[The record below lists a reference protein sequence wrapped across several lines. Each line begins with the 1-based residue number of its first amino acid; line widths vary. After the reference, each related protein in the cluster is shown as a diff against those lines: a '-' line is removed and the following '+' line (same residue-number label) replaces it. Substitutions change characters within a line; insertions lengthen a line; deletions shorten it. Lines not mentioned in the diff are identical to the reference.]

1 MYAHSSRS
9 SSEVPAYARSHQF
22 ETIPVQLPRITV
34 DEPEKPK
41 KEEYAIFVSAV
52 YEMYNQDPKA
62 WWKQERRYL
71 SGIGSHFSGNNRP
84 RVQKTSA
91 PAPKPRAI
99 APAPRPASGSG
110 LAAPKPRPRTQRTPR
125 ATPKV
130 LALDSYDASLLTP
143 PNFKLS
149 SKPKA
154 PVSREDVDFESIPDY
169 CPPLST
175 LPPNNNKCL
184 KTEWKGQALNLD
196 NDPHR
201 HLLHPAEIQL
211 AATLRLSCASY
222 LTSKRRIFQEKVHRT
237 QNGMEFRKTDSQKA
251 CKIDVNKASKLWAS
265 FDKVGWFDIKYI
277 KQYL

>member
-1 MYAHSSRS
+1 MYAQSRQSS
-9 SSEVPAYARSHQF
+9 VAPAYAQSSRF
-22 ETIPVQLPRITV
+22 DAPVQIPRIV
-34 DEPEKPK
+34 VGAPEKPK

-52 YEMYNQDPKA
+52 YELYNQDPKA
-62 WWKQERRYL
+62 WWKQESRYL
-71 SGIGSHFSGNNRP
+71 AGIGSHYSGNNR
-84 RVQKTSA
+84 VQKSTPS
-91 PAPKPRAI
+91 APKPRAI
-99 APAPRPASGSG
+99 APAPRPSSGSG

-130 LALDSYDASLLTP
+130 LALDAYDASLISP

-149 SKPKA
+149 AKPKA
-154 PVSREDVDFESIPDY
+154 PVSREDVDFDSIPDY

-175 LPPNNNKCL
+175 LPPGNTKCL

-201 HLLHPAEIQL
+201 HLLHPAEVQL

-222 LTSKRRIFQEKVHRT
+222 LTSKRRIFQEKVTRT